1 MYSSKLLRIH
11 GRNYNKPYFSYELDN
26 LFRLSKHVNLSFD
39 IWGTAAGNLYL
50 SDFKPSFRT
59 DIGLNASL
67 LKNKLAVWIKISDLF
82 NTNKERWSSH
92 INDVYYSKKQKT

>member
-1 MYSSKLLRIH
+1 MSVFKQTFTYH

-26 LFRLSKHVNLSFD
+26 LFRLTKHVNLSFD

-67 LKNKLAVWIKISDLF
+67 LKNKLAV
-82 NTNKERWSSH
+82 
-92 INDVYYSKKQKT
+92 